1 MIESTQ
7 LALLHA
13 GAFCAIGFA
22 ALGSAYGCGVA
33 AASAIGSWKKC
44 YVQGKMAPFQLAILT
59 GVPMSQTIYG
69 LILMLM
75 VSGKSS
81 TPECWPACLVI
92 GVLGGI
98 AIALSAAYQGRAAA
112 GACDAFADTG
122 QGFVNYLIALGV
134 IETIAIFV
142 MVFAIMLLGKVGVVA
157 AVVPAA

>member
-7 LALLHA
+7 LALLQA

-33 AASAIGSWKKC
+33 GASAIGSWKKC

>member
-1 MIESTQ
+1 MMESTQ
-7 LALLHA
+7 LALLQA

-33 AASAIGSWKKC
+33 GASAIGSWKKC

-75 VSGKSS
+75 VAGKAS
-81 TPECWPACLVI
+81 TPECWPTCLVI
-92 GVLGGI
+92 GILGGI
-98 AIALSAAYQGRAAA
+98 AIALSAAFQGRAAA

-142 MVFAIMLLGKVGVVA
+142 MVFAIMLLGQVGAVA
-157 AVVPAA
+157 AAVPAA